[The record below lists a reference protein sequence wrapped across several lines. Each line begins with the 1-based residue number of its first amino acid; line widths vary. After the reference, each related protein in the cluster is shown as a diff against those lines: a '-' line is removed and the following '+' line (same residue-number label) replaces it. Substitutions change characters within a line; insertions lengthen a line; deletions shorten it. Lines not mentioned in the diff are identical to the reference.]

1 MIMSEEFVKIKT
13 LEMLQEKGFNEYHY
27 PTQAI
32 AHRWLREVKNLY
44 VCIYNCACGYGY
56 EISKADNGTHI
67 VASCDYK
74 GPNDGGEWDT
84 YEEALEAGIQRALE
98 LI

>member
-1 MIMSEEFVKIKT
+1 MSEEFLKIKT

-56 EISKADNGTHI
+56 EISKVDGTHI
-67 VASCDYK
+67 LSSGFE
-74 GPNDGGEWDT
+74 GPNDGGNWNT